1 MSKEKLQSLVKEF
14 PEYSEIFDA
23 VLVWFETHPKINAIS
38 MDTFYSSNFGFS
50 ESHISI
56 AFTIMKHTKILK
68 TIYRVLDEDG
78 SKIGKDFNTIDE
90 IPNTLDT
97 MSGQK
102 KDIDDVFI
110 VPYYSINK

>member
-23 VLVWFETHPKINAIS
+23 VLVWFEDHPKITAIS

-50 ESHISI
+50 ENRISI
-56 AFTIMKHTKILK
+56 AFILMKQTKILK
-68 TIYRVLDEDG
+68 TIYRVLDQDG
-78 SKIGKDFNTIDE
+78 SKIGRDFNTIEE

-110 VPYYSINK
+110 VPFYSINK